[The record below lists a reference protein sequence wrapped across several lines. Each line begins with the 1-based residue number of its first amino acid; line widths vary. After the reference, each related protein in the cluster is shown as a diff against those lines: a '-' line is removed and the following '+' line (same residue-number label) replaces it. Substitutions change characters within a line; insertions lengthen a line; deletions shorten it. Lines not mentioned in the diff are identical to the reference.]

1 MMSKLVV
8 GKHKDKWSI
17 ANGALHVWVK
27 GCALYGYQKRGACRN
42 LSNDESV
49 LIIMGGVNL

>member
-27 GCALYGYQKRGACRN
+27 GCALDGYQKRGACRN